1 MEEQILVKVEI
12 SDETNSDLEKK
23 CEWCSELIPKD
34 TNIQGKIKS
43 RGYKIS
49 TDIKNLL
56 TRFLYLYNAKKQD
69 QNE

>member
-34 TNIQGKIKS
+34 TNIQGKLKKNKPSLNS
-43 RGYKIS
+43 R
-49 TDIKNLL
+49 L
-56 TRFLYLYNAKKQD
+56 
-69 QNE
+69 QNFD

>member
-34 TNIQGKIKS
+34 TNIQGKIKKS
-43 RGYKIS
+43 LTPAENRGYKIS
-49 TDIKNLL
+49 TEVKN
-56 TRFLYLYNAKKQD
+56 
-69 QNE
+69 

>member
-34 TNIQGKIKS
+34 TNIQGNKIK
-43 RGYKIS
+43 KNS
-49 TDIKNLL
+49 TP
-56 TRFLYLYNAKKQD
+56 A
-69 QNE
+69 